1 MPQALSGIVYIR
13 RMSKIESKRV
23 TVKAAPEQI
32 YSFLSDMNNIKLLLP
47 LDKISDWKSSEDSCS
62 FKVQGAYTIGL
73 QRQEGIP
80 HSQIRYGSG
89 PGGPFPF
96 ELICHLQASGSTTEG
111 YMVCDAQ
118 LNPFLEMMV
127 KSPLKNLF
135 DYMADRLVKVHEQ

>member
-1 MPQALSGIVYIR
+1 MA
-13 RMSKIESKRV
+13 KIESKRV

-32 YSFLSDMNNIKLLLP
+32 YAFLSDMNNIKLLLP
-47 LDKISDWKSSEDSCS
+47 LDKVSDWKSTEKECS

-73 QRQEGIP
+73 QLQEGVP
-80 HSQIRYGSG
+80 HSQIHYYSA

-96 ELICHLQASGSTTEG
+96 DLVCHLQTAGDQTEG
-111 YMVCDAQ
+111 YMVCNAQ

-135 DYMADRLVKVHEQ
+135 DYMADRLTKVHESPAT